1 VAKCELETLKCI
13 SKKEVREKNLKSKN
27 FEIRKRRRIRGSL
40 CSRYGKDI
48 EKQKTKIQKKK
59 T

>member
-1 VAKCELETLKCI
+1 MAKCELETLKCI
-13 SKKEVREKNLKSKN
+13 SKKEVGEKTLKSKI

-48 EKQKTKIQKKK
+48 EKQKTKTKKK